1 MTLDQRLQSKRC
13 NMTTLNNDNK
23 RPVGLLTDDM
33 ILNNPSIMYWIE
45 YYEEQ
50 INDYGYKYASAVDKL
65 NLAMSLKSED
75 DRE

>member
-1 MTLDQRLQSKRC
+1 
-13 NMTTLNNDNK
+13 MTTLNDDNK

-33 ILNNPSIMYWIE
+33 VLNNPCMMYWVE

-65 NLAMSLKSED
+65 TLSLTLKSED